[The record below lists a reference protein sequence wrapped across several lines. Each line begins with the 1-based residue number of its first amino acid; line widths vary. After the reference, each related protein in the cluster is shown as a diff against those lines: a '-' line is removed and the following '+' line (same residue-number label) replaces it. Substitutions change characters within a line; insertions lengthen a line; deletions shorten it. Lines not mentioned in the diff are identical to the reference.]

1 MRIYSHKYLLIV
13 YLTAAFIFLYSTVR
27 SQTADTIRTINFPL
41 LHEDFSLYEFVE
53 IRFEGNEMWT
63 KFTLHNNL
71 PRDTSV
77 ALIFPQGVSKAVLYR
92 SEGKKLIAV
101 GKTGYIIA
109 VLARS
114 IFYEDARIDVPLKAL
129 SKTNFVVLTEGD
141 ISWLPAY
148 LFKKQF
154 LPLREIIQRDSLY
167 FTEDIKKLWMSAMP
181 ALENTAYAEVKA
193 FNREKELNRPVFLWA
208 HFFTGIFF
216 MFFVFGFIK
225 YLVLGKDRAY
235 LYYAFLG
242 LSNVLLTIAQAEYP
256 PLEVAAFENL
266 RGIELFNLVNAIATL
281 MQGLF
286 ILEILQIKIRFPRI
300 TIAIKW
306 FLYFQLLF
314 ASLYTIDW
322 LAGKRYH
329 SIFWNLIPYS
339 QFLLVLFMF
348 SWVWFLGRIRT
359 GFYRFIFLGALTIF
373 TVSAFQFLARLFDLY
388 YLLPPWLGGD
398 WRGVG
403 NHFMQI
409 ALVIDLCFYF
419 AGLAYRDKQVEK
431 DKFLFQEQLKL
442 QEIESERAKAELRQ
456 QATEMEMQALRAQ
469 MNPHFIFNS
478 LNSINRFILQNNKTQ
493 ASEYLTKFSKLVR
506 MILQN
511 SQASL
516 ITLESELE
524 SLELYLD
531 LEALRFEQHFDYKIF
546 VPGDLDIEVLKVP
559 PLIIQPYAENAIW
572 HGLMHKE
579 EKGHLDIEVSQQHEQ
594 LFFKITDDGIGRKQA
609 AALKS
614 RSATMHKSVGLTIT
628 AARIAMMQNKKE
640 NESPV
645 TINDLVNPDGSAAG
659 TEVIIKIP
667 VLYT

>member
-1 MRIYSHKYLLIV
+1 
-13 YLTAAFIFLYSTVR
+13 LTGCLAAACSFLYNKVR
-27 SQTADTIRTINFPL
+27 SQGDTTREVNFPL
-41 LHEDFSLYEFVE
+41 LHENFSLYDFVE
-53 IRFEGNEMWT
+53 MRFESNEMWT

-71 PRDTSV
+71 PTDTSV

-92 SEGKKLIAV
+92 SEEKKLIAV
-101 GKTGYIIA
+101 GKTGFIIA

-114 IFYEDARIDVPLKAL
+114 ISYEDARIDVPLKAL
-129 SKTNFVVLTEGD
+129 SKTSYFVLTEGD
-141 ISWLPAY
+141 MTWLPAY
-148 LFKKQF
+148 LFKKKF
-154 LPLREIIQRDSLY
+154 LPLKEIIQRNSLY
-167 FTEDIKKLWMSAMP
+167 FTDDIKPLWISAMP
-181 ALENTAYAEVKA
+181 ALENIPFAEVRA

-242 LSNVLLTIAQAEYP
+242 LSNVLLTISQAEYP

-286 ILEILQIKIRFPRI
+286 IVEILQIKIRYPRI

-314 ASLYTIDW
+314 ASLYTVDW

-329 SIFWNLIPYS
+329 TIFWNLIPYS

-348 SWVWFLGRIRT
+348 SWVWYLARIRK

-388 YLLPPWLGGD
+388 YLLPAWLGGD

-456 QATEMEMQALRAQ
+456 QAAELEMQALRAQ

-478 LNSINRFILQNNKTQ
+478 LNSINRFILQNNKVQ
-493 ASEYLTKFSKLVR
+493 ASEYLTKFSRLVR

-511 SQASL
+511 SQESL
-516 ITLESELE
+516 ITLENELE
-524 SLELYLD
+524 TLKLYLD
-531 LEALRFEQHFDYKIF
+531 LETLRFENRFDFKIS
-546 VPGDLDIEVLKVP
+546 VPKDLDIDVLKVP
-559 PLIIQPYAENAIW
+559 PLIIQPYTENAIW

-579 EKGHLDIEVSQQHEQ
+579 NKGLLNIEVSQQNDQ
-594 LFFKITDDGIGRKQA
+594 LFVKVTDDGVGRKQA
-609 AALKS
+609 AALSSK
-614 RSATMHKSVGLTIT
+614 SATKHKSVGLKIT
-628 AARIAMMQNKKE
+628 AERIAMMQSEKG
-640 NESPV
+640 NESTV
-645 TINDLVNPDGSAAG
+645 TINDLVNADGSAAG
-659 TEVIIKIP
+659 TEVVIKMP
-667 VLYT
+667 VIL